1 MYHNWISKTGKN
13 GGEHF
18 EISNVLYENS
28 NIVGFYA
35 KNKATFLLKIFH
47 SIIELH
53 DPKEPWKLFVV
64 QYWLIY
70 T

>member
-1 MYHNWISKTGKN
+1 MYHNWISKTREN

-35 KNKATFLLKIFH
+35 KNKATFLLKMFH

-53 DPKEPWKLFVV
+53 DPKEP
-64 QYWLIY
+64 
-70 T
+70 